1 MEVHDDD
8 CHPCAGVW
16 PTRGALWNDARM
28 SIYALKPRFQAL
40 LRPAVRALHGLGVTA
55 NQVTVFAC
63 AVSLALGLWLYLDAP
78 APVAFLL
85 LPLWLFLRM
94 ALNAVDGMLAREF
107 GQQSRLGAYL
117 NELTDVI
124 ADAALA
130 LPFASAAAGVSGG
143 LPFAP
148 VWVAAFA
155 VLAGLSEFAGALGPT
170 VGATRRYDGPM
181 GKSDRAFVL
190 GALALWVGLAG
201 ALPAWA
207 AWIFPAL
214 CALIAWTIVRRV
226 RAGLREAAQGSAG
239 TDAG

>member
-1 MEVHDDD
+1 MAAVDDD
-8 CHPCAGVW
+8 CHPSAGVW
-16 PTRGALWNDARM
+16 PAPGSLWNDARM

-40 LRPAVRALHGLGVTA
+40 LRPGVRGLHGLGVTA

-63 AVSLALGLWLYLDAP
+63 ALSVALGVWLYLAAP
-78 APVAFLL
+78 STAAFLL

-130 LPFASAAAGVSGG
+130 LPFASVAAGVAGA

-170 VGATRRYDGPM
+170 VGGTRRYDGPM

-190 GALALWVGLAG
+190 GALALWIGVAG
-201 ALPAWA
+201 ALPLWA

-214 CALIAWTIVRRV
+214 CALIAWTVARRV
-226 RAGLREAAQGSAG
+226 RAGLREAAQGNPG
-239 TDAG
+239 GDVR